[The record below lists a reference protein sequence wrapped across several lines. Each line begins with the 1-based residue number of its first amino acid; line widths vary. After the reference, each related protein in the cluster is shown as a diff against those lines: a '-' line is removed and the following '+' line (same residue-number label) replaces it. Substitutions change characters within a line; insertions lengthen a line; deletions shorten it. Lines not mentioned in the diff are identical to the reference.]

1 VARGSLDRLVGIVRV
16 RDILAAVRRRNAATV
31 GEIARPAMVVPET
44 KDLGALL
51 RNMREQREQLAVVID
66 EYGLVAG
73 IVTVE
78 DLLEE
83 LVGDIQD
90 EFDLPDARL
99 TWLDDR
105 TVRVAGSM
113 TIDDFNETVG
123 TRLPQRGPRTLAG
136 LVFETLGR
144 GPAVG
149 DAVTVDDVRLTRPG
163 NRRPPH
169 HPDPSRPSHRRPANP
184 AGRSGR
190 RGRARAYARPAARRA
205 PWRRL
210 ERALSAALPPAS
222 RPAG

>member
-149 DAVTVDDVRLTRPG
+149 DAVTVDDVRLTVQAIDGLRITQIRVDLPTAARPT
-163 NRRPPH
+163 RR
-169 HPDPSRPSHRRPANP
+169 DGQVDE
-184 AGRSGR
+184 AGR
-190 RGRARAYARPAARRA
+190 APTPAQ
-205 PWRRL
+205 
-210 ERALSAALPPAS
+210 PPAEHPGGGS
-222 RPAG
+222 SGP